1 MNRSWST
8 AAVWLATLVGS
19 SSGLWAGGPGP
30 CTPPP
35 CDCTPL
41 PPTAPPLVAPQVPG
55 RTGEPSAEAPPVD
68 EVLPPPANADQ
79 FNPLAGANP
88 QGPTARFAS
97 RSTPAAAP
105 SGGRGM
111 PNLFG
116 DSFGTSCATFTYG
129 NQTGLQALTTNDTV
143 TFAAPSNLVTTG
155 PDFIVQYFTPTS
167 ATFRGQPLPSFQLLA
182 TVTNPTTGTF
192 PVILPTGE
200 AASIATVDGITMAV
214 QQGFDASIPAGDIPG
229 TATLLSGTLT
239 NGNAATAEF
248 NYVYTYQQIILLPDI
263 TFMVCS
269 PADGGVVGRQ
279 KISEDNNPWPRD
291 RILFNYDY
299 FNSVPLG
306 SNERDVRRFVPGIE
320 KTFLSG
326 NMSLEARFPMASTL
340 SSDLALDPG
349 TGDTIGST
357 DTELGN
363 IMLTFKS
370 LLYTNER
377 WAFSGGLA
385 VGLPTGSDTS
395 VTLAGR
401 ELIRIEN
408 ESVILQPFFA
418 AGWQPNDRLFSQTWF
433 SYSFDTS
440 GSPVAVNTAGAGLA
454 TIGRLDARSVM
465 SLDWQLGYWV
475 IRNEC
480 NTLRGLA
487 PFVEL
492 HYNTTTGDQ
501 SRVAS
506 GSFRVEDAN
515 DYDELNLTTGVTS
528 IIGDGVTAS
537 LGVVTPLTGEGNR
550 FFDSQIGF
558 RLNYYYG
565 YGRQ

>member
-1 MNRSWST
+1 
-8 AAVWLATLVGS
+8 VDDVL
-19 SSGLWAGGPGP
+19 
-30 CTPPP
+30 
-35 CDCTPL
+35 
-41 PPTAPPLVAPQVPG
+41 
-55 RTGEPSAEAPPVD
+55 PPVD
-68 EVLPPPANADQ
+68 DADR

-129 NQTGLQALTTNDTV
+129 NQTGLQSFSTSDTISFDPLVNTTFIT
-143 TFAAPSNLVTTG
+143 SNPNGG
-155 PDFIVQYFTPTS
+155 PTIIIERNEFFTPTA
-167 ATFRGQPLPSFQLLA
+167 ATFRGAALPSFQLLA
-182 TVTNPTTGTF
+182 TVEDPPGATF
-192 PVILPTGE
+192 PIGLPTGE
-200 AASIATVDGITMAV
+200 PASIATVNGITSAA
-214 QQGFDASIPAGDIPG
+214 QQGFDGTLPAGAIPG
-229 TATLLSGTLT
+229 NAILTGAALIDSGDDEYL
-239 NGNAATAEF
+239 AVFA
-248 NYVYTYQQIILLPDI
+248 YDYTYQQIVVLPDVV
-263 TFMVCS
+263 FQVCS

-306 SNERDVRRFVPGIE
+306 SNDRDVRRFVPGIE

-357 DTELGN
+357 ETELGN

-370 LLYTNER
+370 LLYTSEQ
-377 WAFSGGLA
+377 WAFSGGMA
-385 VGLPTGSDTS
+385 VGLPTGDDTS
-395 VTLAGR
+395 VSLAGR

-408 ESVILQPFFA
+408 ESVILQPFLA
-418 AGWQPNDRLFSQTWF
+418 AGWQPNDRLFSQSWF

-440 GSPVAVNTAGAGLA
+440 GSPVAVNVAGAGLS

-465 SLDWQLGYWV
+465 SLDWQIGYWL
-475 IRNEC
+475 IRNDC
-480 NTLRGLA
+480 NWLRGLA
-487 PFVEL
+487 PFIEL

-506 GSFRVEDAN
+506 GAFAVEDAN
-515 DYDELNLTTGVTS
+515 DYDEVNLTAGVTS